1 MKENCKGLFY
11 GVGIRRRLWSSR
23 TEMVDLLLL
32 LKVIENNLPGLRSGL
47 SFGEAR
53 HVHTDL
59 ADCPLSMV
67 ELERSAL

>member
-1 MKENCKGLFY
+1 
-11 GVGIRRRLWSSR
+11 
-23 TEMVDLLLL
+23 MVYLLLL

-59 ADCPLSMV
+59 ADCPLKHGGVRKVCAVMGK
-67 ELERSAL
+67 RDK